1 MQFSK
6 SMCMRAQL
14 LGCVWQKQKG
24 EKSKREGIKKGRFHL
39 LQSSHSMGNLTLNPE
54 ATNGLT
60 TASWVLQKKSVVE
73 GSDCGGLPLW
83 PPCFHCRE
91 HGFDPWS
98 GNYDLPCCMPC
109 RTVKKK
115 KKIEINKWLSKK
127 NQTVG
132 RRDKS
137 GGWDWYIHPTIYK
150 IDN

>member
-115 KKIEINKWLSKK
+115 KKKLKSINGFLKRIRLWEGGT
-127 NQTVG
+127 NREVG
-132 RRDKS
+132 ID
-137 GGWDWYIHPTIYK
+137 IYTLLYTK
-150 IDN
+150 

>member
-115 KKIEINKWLSKK
+115 KKLKSINGFLKRIRLWEGGT
-127 NQTVG
+127 NREVG
-132 RRDKS
+132 ID
-137 GGWDWYIHPTIYK
+137 IYTLLYTK
-150 IDN
+150 